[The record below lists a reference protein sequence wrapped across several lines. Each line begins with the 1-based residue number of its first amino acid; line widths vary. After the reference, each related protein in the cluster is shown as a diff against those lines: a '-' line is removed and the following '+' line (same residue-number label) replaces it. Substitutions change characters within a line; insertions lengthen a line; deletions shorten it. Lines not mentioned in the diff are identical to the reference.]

1 MRNTSIVG
9 GDFIKN
15 CIVIKLDDYDTEI
28 SVINRKMG
36 KINIIDNSIKEISY
50 FNKIKLKIMIRKSN
64 LSDYF

>member
-1 MRNTSIVG
+1 MRSTNIVG

-36 KINIIDNSIKEISY
+36 KII
-50 FNKIKLKIMIRKSN
+50 LK
-64 LSDYF
+64 